1 MLTVGVGRARMG
13 WLELVL
19 CALSW
24 LRVGVVLGSMAA
36 FAIQARPCFLPPPS
50 LMMASASSGSVRTSY
65 SGPCR
70 SRTAD
75 LYSWTLAYTLGSD

>member
-19 CALSW
+19 CALRW

-36 FAIQARPCFLPPPS
+36 FAI
-50 LMMASASSGSVRTSY
+50 
-65 SGPCR
+65 
-70 SRTAD
+70 
-75 LYSWTLAYTLGSD
+75 